1 MIESNTMVET
11 GMKVITQRDELAQK
25 LGVVARAVSTRASVQ
40 ILSGV
45 LIDASSA
52 EQPVEL
58 AATDME
64 LSVRAKLLADVHE
77 PGRVVVPGRL
87 LLDIVRHLPAQQ
99 VVLASGDGP
108 GLLTLE
114 CGASR
119 YSLHTYD
126 PDDFPRLPEVDHGR
140 TFGVD
145 RDTFLQAA
153 QRVLRAAS
161 SDDSRPVLTGV
172 LVEFA
177 GGVLTMAA
185 TDSYR
190 MAVRTTPLE
199 GGPPEDLTAI
209 VPARALSDLVRVAA
223 SVEGEGLEI
232 VVEENQVLFG
242 TGDVWLGARRIEG
255 QFPEFRRL
263 LPETFEHEVSL
274 PRAEFADVIARVE
287 VLAGRSPLRLA
298 FAPGE
303 LTVPAQTQEVG
314 EGRESLP
321 CDFRGEPLE
330 IGFNPAF
337 LREGVESIPGD
348 TVLLK
353 LITPL
358 RPGLLTGGTDDYWY
372 LIMPIRLAT

>member
-1 MIESNTMVET
+1 VRISCP
-11 GMKVITQRDELAQK
+11 KDDLLRDLQ
-25 LGVVARAVSTRASVQ
+25 VVARGVSQRSSVQ
-40 ILSGV
+40 LLSGV
-45 LIDASSA
+45 LIDAQSA
-52 EQPVEL
+52 ESPVEL

-108 GLLTLE
+108 GLLSLE

-145 RDTFLQAA
+145 RSTFLSAA

-177 GGVLTMAA
+177 SGVLTMAA

-209 VPARALSDLVRVAA
+209 VPARALSDLVRIAA
-223 SVEGEGLEI
+223 SVDGGGPES
-232 VVEENQVLFG
+232 VAEENQVLFG
-242 TGDVWLGARRIEG
+242 TGDVWLGTRRIEG

-263 LPETFEHEVSL
+263 LPETFEHEVTL

-303 LTVPAQTQEVG
+303 LTVSAQTQEVG

-321 CDFRGEPLE
+321 CDFKGEPLE

-348 TVLLK
+348 SVVLK

>member
-1 MIESNTMVET
+1 VRISCP
-11 GMKVITQRDELAQK
+11 KDDLLRDLQ
-25 LGVVARAVSTRASVQ
+25 VVARGVSQRSSVQ

-45 LIDASSA
+45 LIDAPSA

-64 LSVRAKLLADVHE
+64 LSVRAKLLADVNE

-87 LLDIVRHLPAQQ
+87 LLDIVRHLPPQQ
-99 VVLASGDGP
+99 VVLSSGDGP
-108 GLLTLE
+108 GLLKLE
-114 CGASR
+114 CGASQ

-140 TFGVD
+140 TFGVE
-145 RDTFLQAA
+145 RETFLQAA

-172 LVEFA
+172 LVEFS

-209 VPARALSDLVRVAA
+209 VPARALADLIRIAA
-223 SVEGEGLEI
+223 SVDGEKQLQI

-303 LTVPAQTQEVG
+303 LTVSAQTQEVG

-348 TVLLK
+348 SVLLK

-372 LIMPIRLAT
+372 LIMPIRLAS

>member
-1 MIESNTMVET
+1 VRISCP
-11 GMKVITQRDELAQK
+11 KDDLLRDLQ
-25 LGVVARAVSTRASVQ
+25 VVARGVSQRSSVQ

-45 LIDASSA
+45 LIDAPST

-87 LLDIVRHLPAQQ
+87 LLDIVRHLPPQQ
-99 VVLASGDGP
+99 VVLSSGDGP
-108 GLLTLE
+108 GLLKLE
-114 CGASR
+114 CGASQ
-119 YSLHTYD
+119 YSLHTFD

-140 TFGVD
+140 TFGVH
-145 RDTFLQAA
+145 RETFLQAA

-161 SDDSRPVLTGV
+161 NDDSRPVLTGV
-172 LVEFA
+172 LVEFS

-190 MAVRTTPLE
+190 MAVRTTPLD

-209 VPARALSDLVRVAA
+209 VPARALADLIRIAA
-223 SVEGEGLEI
+223 SVDGEEQLQI

-303 LTVPAQTQEVG
+303 LTVSAQTQEVG

-330 IGFNPAF
+330 IGFNPGF

-348 TVLLK
+348 SVVLK

-372 LIMPIRLAT
+372 LIMPIRLAS

>member
-1 MIESNTMVET
+1 VRISCP
-11 GMKVITQRDELAQK
+11 KDDLLKDLQ
-25 LGVVARAVSTRASVQ
+25 VVARGVSQRSSVQ

-45 LIDASSA
+45 LIDASSP

-87 LLDIVRHLPAQQ
+87 LLDIVRHLPPQQ

-161 SDDSRPVLTGV
+161 TDDSRPVLTGV

-177 GGVLTMAA
+177 NGVLTMAA

-209 VPARALSDLVRVAA
+209 VPARALADLVRIAA
-223 SVEGEGLEI
+223 SVEGDNLEI

-263 LPETFEHEVSL
+263 LPETFEHEVTL

-298 FAPGE
+298 FSPGE
-303 LTVPAQTQEVG
+303 LTVSAQTQEVG

-330 IGFNPAF
+330 IGFNPGF

-348 TVLLK
+348 TVVLK

>member
-1 MIESNTMVET
+1 VHISAS
-11 GMKVITQRDELAQK
+11 KDDLLKHLQ
-25 LGVVARAVSTRASVQ
+25 VVARGVSQRSSVQ

-45 LIDASSA
+45 LIDARDA
-52 EQPVEL
+52 EAPVEL

-64 LSVRAKLLADVHE
+64 VSVRGKLVADVLE

-87 LLDIVRHLPAQQ
+87 LLDIVRHLPPQP
-99 VVLASGDGP
+99 VSLKSGEGP

-126 PDDFPRLPEVDHGR
+126 ADDFPRLPDIDHGR
-140 TFGVD
+140 TFDVD
-145 RDTFLQAA
+145 KETFLGAA
-153 QRVLRAAS
+153 DRVLRAAS
-161 SDDSRPVLTGV
+161 RDDSRPVLTGV

-177 GGVLTMAA
+177 DGVLTMAA

-190 MAVRTTPLE
+190 MAVRTTKLD
-199 GGPPEDLTAI
+199 GGPPEELTAI
-209 VPARALSDLVRVAA
+209 VPARALSDLIRISAA
-223 SVEGEGLEI
+223 LPSEGKLEI

-242 TGDVWLGARRIEG
+242 TSEVWLGARRIEG

-263 LPETFEHEVSL
+263 LPDTFEHEVSL

-298 FAPGE
+298 FSPGE
-303 LTVPAQTQEVG
+303 LTVSAQTQEVG

-348 TVLLK
+348 TVMLK

-372 LIMPIRLAT
+372 LIMPIRLAS

>member
-1 MIESNTMVET
+1 VRISCP
-11 GMKVITQRDELAQK
+11 KDDLLRDLQ
-25 LGVVARAVSTRASVQ
+25 VVARGVSQRSSVQ

-45 LIDASSA
+45 LIDAPSA

-87 LLDIVRHLPAQQ
+87 LLDIVRHLPPQQ
-99 VVLASGDGP
+99 VVLSSGDGP
-108 GLLTLE
+108 GLLKLE
-114 CGASR
+114 CGASQ

-145 RDTFLQAA
+145 RETFLQAA

-172 LVEFA
+172 LVEFS

-209 VPARALSDLVRVAA
+209 VPARALADLIRIAA
-223 SVEGEGLEI
+223 AVEGEKQLEI
-232 VVEENQVLFG
+232 VVEDNQVLFG

-303 LTVPAQTQEVG
+303 LTVSAQTQEVG

-348 TVLLK
+348 SVVLK

-372 LIMPIRLAT
+372 LIMPIRLAS

>member
-1 MIESNTMVET
+1 MRISCP
-11 GMKVITQRDELAQK
+11 KDDLLKQLQ
-25 LGVVARAVSTRASVQ
+25 VVARGVSQRSSVQ

-52 EQPVEL
+52 EAPVEL

-64 LSVRAKLLADVHE
+64 LSVRGKLLADVHE

-99 VVLASGDGP
+99 VVLASGEGP

-126 PDDFPRLPEVDHGR
+126 ADDFPRLPEIDHGR

-145 RDTFLQAA
+145 PATFLQAA
-153 QRVLRAAS
+153 ERVLRAAS
-161 SDDSRPVLTGV
+161 RDDSRPVLTGV

-177 GGVLTMAA
+177 DGVLTMAA

-190 MAVRTTPLE
+190 MAVRTTKLE
-199 GGPPEDLTAI
+199 GGPPEQLTAI
-209 VPARALSDLVRVAA
+209 VPARALADLVRISSALG
-223 SVEGEGLEI
+223 GEGLEI

-242 TGDVWLGARRIEG
+242 TADVWLGARRIEG

-303 LTVPAQTQEVG
+303 LTVSAQTQEVG

-348 TVLLK
+348 TVVLK

-372 LIMPIRLAT
+372 LIMPIRLAS

>member
-1 MIESNTMVET
+1 M
-11 GMKVITQRDELAQK
+11 
-25 LGVVARAVSTRASVQ
+25 RA
-40 ILSGV
+40 
-45 LIDASSA
+45 
-52 EQPVEL
+52 E
-58 AATDME
+58 
-64 LSVRAKLLADVHE
+64 LLADVLE

-99 VVLASGDGP
+99 VTLASGEGP

-126 PDDFPRLPEVDHGR
+126 PDDFPRLPEIDHGR

-145 RDTFLQAA
+145 RDTFLSAA
-153 QRVLRAAS
+153 ERVLRAAS
-161 SDDSRPVLTGV
+161 RDDSRPVLTGV

-177 GGVLTMAA
+177 DGVLTMAA

-199 GGPPEDLTAI
+199 GGPPEPLTAI
-209 VPARALSDLVRVAA
+209 VPARALGDLIRIAA
-223 SVEGEGLEI
+223 AVQGEGLEI
-232 VVEENQVLFG
+232 VVEDNQVLFG
-242 TGDVWLGARRIEG
+242 TADVWLGARRIEG

-263 LPETFEHEVSL
+263 LPETFEHEVTL

-298 FAPGE
+298 FQPGE
-303 LTVPAQTQEVG
+303 LTVSAQTQEVG

-337 LREGVESIPGD
+337 LREGVESIPGE

-372 LIMPIRLAT
+372 LIMPIRLAS

>member
-1 MIESNTMVET
+1 VRISCP
-11 GMKVITQRDELAQK
+11 KDDLLKQLQ
-25 LGVVARAVSTRASVQ
+25 VVARGVSQRSSVQ

-45 LIDASSA
+45 HILAKDAEA
-52 EQPVEL
+52 PVEM

-64 LSVRAKLLADVHE
+64 LSVRGKLLADVHE
-77 PGRVVVPGRL
+77 PGQVVVPGRL
-87 LLDIVRHLPAQQ
+87 LLDIVRHLPAQK
-99 VVLASGDGP
+99 VELASGEGS

-126 PDDFPRLPEVDHGR
+126 ADDFPRLPEIDHGR
-140 TFGVD
+140 TFGVEK
-145 RDTFLQAA
+145 DTFLQAA
-153 QRVLRAAS
+153 ERVLRAAS
-161 SDDSRPVLTGV
+161 RDDSRPVLTGV

-177 GGVLTMAA
+177 DGVLTMAA

-190 MAVRTTPLE
+190 MAVRTTKLE
-199 GGPPEDLTAI
+199 GGPPEQLTAI
-209 VPARALSDLVRVAA
+209 VPARALSDLLRVSAT
-223 SVEGEGLEI
+223 VGGDDLEI

-263 LPETFEHEVSL
+263 LPDTFEHEVTL

-303 LTVPAQTQEVG
+303 LTVSAQTQEVG

-348 TVLLK
+348 SVVLK

-372 LIMPIRLAT
+372 LIMPIRLAS

>member
-1 MIESNTMVET
+1 MRISCPKDDLLKQLQVV
-11 GMKVITQRDELAQK
+11 GRGVSQR
-25 LGVVARAVSTRASVQ
+25 SSVQ

-45 LIDASSA
+45 LIEAPSA
-52 EQPVEL
+52 EEPVLL

-64 LSVRAKLLADVHE
+64 LSVRARLLADVHE

-99 VVLASGDGP
+99 VTLASGEGP
-108 GLLTLE
+108 GQLTLE

-119 YSLHTYD
+119 YSLFTYD
-126 PDDFPRLPEVDHGR
+126 ADDFPRLPEIDHGR

-153 QRVLRAAS
+153 DRVLRAAS
-161 SDDSRPVLTGV
+161 RDDSRPVLTGV

-177 GGVLTMAA
+177 DGVLTMAA

-190 MAVRTTPLE
+190 MAVRTTKLE
-199 GGPPEDLTAI
+199 GGPPEQLTAI
-209 VPARALSDLVRVAA
+209 VPARALSDLLRISAA
-223 SVEGEGLEI
+223 VGGEGLEI

-242 TGDVWLGARRIEG
+242 AADTWLGARRIEG

-303 LTVPAQTQEVG
+303 LTVSAQTQEVG

-372 LIMPIRLAT
+372 LIMPIRLAS

>member
-1 MIESNTMVET
+1 VRISCP
-11 GMKVITQRDELAQK
+11 KDDLLRDLQ
-25 LGVVARAVSTRASVQ
+25 VVARGVSQRSSVQ

-45 LIDASSA
+45 LIDAPSA

-77 PGRVVVPGRL
+77 PGRAVVPGRL
-87 LLDIVRHLPAQQ
+87 LLDIVRHLPPQQ
-99 VVLASGDGP
+99 VVLSSGDGP
-108 GLLTLE
+108 GLLKLE
-114 CGASR
+114 CGASQ
-119 YSLHTYD
+119 YSLHTFD

-140 TFGVD
+140 TFGVH

-172 LVEFA
+172 LVEFS

-190 MAVRTTPLE
+190 MAVRTTPLD

-209 VPARALSDLVRVAA
+209 VPARALADLVRIAA
-223 SVEGEGLEI
+223 SVDGEEQLQI

-303 LTVPAQTQEVG
+303 LTVSAQTQEVG

-348 TVLLK
+348 TVVLK

-372 LIMPIRLAT
+372 LIMPIRLAS

>member
-1 MIESNTMVET
+1 MRISCP
-11 GMKVITQRDELAQK
+11 KDDLLQRLQVVSR
-25 LGVVARAVSTRASVQ
+25 GVSQRSSVQ

-45 LIDASSA
+45 LIDAGSA
-52 EQPVEL
+52 EGPVLL

-64 LSVRAKLLADVHE
+64 LSVRADLHAEVHE

-126 PDDFPRLPEVDHGR
+126 ADDFPRLADIDHGR
-140 TFGVD
+140 TFGVA
-145 RDTFLQAA
+145 RDTFLEAA
-153 QRVLRAAS
+153 ERVLRAAS
-161 SDDSRPVLTGV
+161 RDDSRPVLTGV

-177 GGVLTMAA
+177 DGVLTMAA

-199 GGPPEDLTAI
+199 GGPPEQLTAI
-209 VPARALSDLVRVAA
+209 VPARALSDLVRIAA
-223 SVEGEGLEI
+223 AVGGDGLEI

-242 TGDVWLGARRIEG
+242 TAEVWLGARRIEG

-263 LPETFEHEVSL
+263 LPETFEHEVTL
-274 PRAEFADVIARVE
+274 PRSEFADVIARVE

-298 FAPGE
+298 FQPGE
-303 LTVPAQTQEVG
+303 LTVSAQTQEVG

-337 LREGVESIPGD
+337 LREGVESIPGEN
-348 TVLLK
+348 VLLK

>member
-1 MIESNTMVET
+1 VRISCP
-11 GMKVITQRDELAQK
+11 KDDLLRDLQ
-25 LGVVARAVSTRASVQ
+25 VVARGVSQRSSVQ

-45 LIDASSA
+45 LIDAPSG

-64 LSVRAKLLADVHE
+64 LSVRAKLLADVNE

-87 LLDIVRHLPAQQ
+87 LLDIVRHLPPQQ
-99 VVLASGDGP
+99 VVLSSGDGP
-108 GLLTLE
+108 GLLKLE
-114 CGASR
+114 CGASQ

-145 RDTFLQAA
+145 RETFLQAA

-172 LVEFA
+172 LVEFS

-209 VPARALSDLVRVAA
+209 VPARALADLIRIAA
-223 SVEGEGLEI
+223 SVDGEKQLQI

-303 LTVPAQTQEVG
+303 LTVSAQTQEVG

-348 TVLLK
+348 SVLLK

-372 LIMPIRLAT
+372 LIMPIRLAS

>member
-1 MIESNTMVET
+1 VRISCP
-11 GMKVITQRDELAQK
+11 KDDLLQRLQVVGR
-25 LGVVARAVSTRASVQ
+25 GVSQRSSVQ

-45 LIDASSA
+45 LIDAPSA
-52 EQPVEL
+52 EAPVEL

-99 VVLASGDGP
+99 VELTSGDG
-108 GLLTLE
+108 GLLKLE
-114 CGASR
+114 CGASL

-126 PDDFPRLPEVDHGR
+126 PDDFPRLPEIDHGR

-153 QRVLRAAS
+153 DRVLRAAS
-161 SDDSRPVLTGV
+161 RDDSRPVLTGV

-177 GGVLTMAA
+177 DGVLTMAA

-199 GGPPEDLTAI
+199 GGPPEQLTAI
-209 VPARALSDLVRVAA
+209 VPARALADLIRVSAA
-223 SVEGEGLEI
+223 AGGEGLEI

-242 TGDVWLGARRIEG
+242 TAEVWLGARRIEG

-263 LPETFEHEVSL
+263 LPETFEHEVTL

-298 FAPGE
+298 FQPGE
-303 LTVPAQTQEVG
+303 LTVSAQTQEVG

-337 LREGVESIPGD
+337 LREGVESIPGES
-348 TVLLK
+348 VLLK

-372 LIMPIRLAT
+372 LIMPIRLAS

>member
-1 MIESNTMVET
+1 MHISCP
-11 GMKVITQRDELAQK
+11 KDDLLKHLQ
-25 LGVVARAVSTRASVQ
+25 VVARGVSQRSSVQ

-45 LIDASSA
+45 LFDAKDA
-52 EQPVEL
+52 EAPVEL

-64 LSVRAKLLADVHE
+64 LSVRGKLLADVHE

-99 VVLASGDGP
+99 VELKSGDGP

-126 PDDFPRLPEVDHGR
+126 ADDFPRLPEIDHGR

-145 RDTFLQAA
+145 KDTFLQAA
-153 QRVLRAAS
+153 DRVLRAAS
-161 SDDSRPVLTGV
+161 RDDSRPVLTGV

-177 GGVLTMAA
+177 DGVLTMAA

-190 MAVRTTPLE
+190 MAVRTTKLE
-199 GGPPEDLTAI
+199 GGPPEQLMAI
-209 VPARALSDLVRVAA
+209 VPARALSDLIRISAA
-223 SVEGEGLEI
+223 LGGEGLEI

-242 TGDVWLGARRIEG
+242 TADVWLGARRIEG

-303 LTVPAQTQEVG
+303 LTVSAQTQEVG

-348 TVLLK
+348 TVVLK

-372 LIMPIRLAT
+372 LIMPIRLAS